1 MIIAINTLIHDHRTC
16 FATTSLHKP
25 SKLKSCWTERRIVHC
40 VALLFCM
47 ILMVSFFS
55 TAASAQS
62 YTWNNAV
69 TSGGGGF
76 IPGIIFN
83 PTQQNLIYARTDIGG
98 AYRWD
103 QASQRWIPLMDWVG
117 FNDWNT
123 LGVESIATDPI
134 DPTRFYV
141 AAGTYTNSFTTANGA
156 ILRSTDQGNTFQRTN
171 LPFKLGGNMPGR
183 SMGERLVV
191 DPNLNSILFF
201 GARSGNGL
209 WKSTDFGVTWSKVAG
224 FTAMATYVEL
234 AGDVYRGD
242 TDGIAWVTSD
252 PRSSARGT
260 ATKSIYAGIAD
271 KGNSIFHSADG
282 GATWT
287 AIPGQPTGFLP
298 HHGVLSS
305 DGFLYI
311 TYSNG
316 AGPYDGTSGDVW
328 KFSTSTSAW
337 TKISPIP
344 STDASNDYFGYGGLA
359 IDALHPQT
367 IMVSALNAWWPD
379 TIFFRSTDGGTTWTR
394 IWSFTSY
401 PSRSL
406 RYTQDISLAP
416 WLNFGDTNPIAPV
429 PSPKLGWMVDAVAI
443 DPFNSDHMLYG
454 TGATLYGTTNLS
466 GWDTSTM
473 NISVKSQGVEEAAV
487 NDLISPPSGA
497 HLYSA
502 LGDISGFRHDDLT
515 VSPPVMYSVPF
526 AGSYTSIDYAE
537 LSPAF
542 IARVGNG
549 NPTASP
555 AIRSSAFSFD
565 GGSNWFQ
572 GNNDPAGLGTNGGG
586 TIAAAA
592 DASRVV
598 WNPNGL
604 GAFFSTDNGNSWTAS
619 SGLPAGGRVA
629 SDRVNPKKFYA
640 FSSGKFYTSVDG
652 GVTFTA
658 STATGLPAV
667 GDPVR
672 FKAVPGHEGD
682 IWLAGGSTGSG
693 VYGLWH
699 STNNGANFTKLANV
713 DQADTVGLGMAA
725 PGQTYPAIFTSA
737 QVGGVRG
744 IFRSDDAGASWIRIN
759 DDQHQWGSTNAT
771 ITGDP
776 RIYGRVY
783 LGTNGRGIIY
793 GDLNAAPPT
802 PNFSLSASPSSLA
815 INRGA
820 SGTST
825 ITITR
830 TGGFA
835 GAVTFTAAGLPS
847 GVTASF
853 SPATTTTT
861 GASSVLTFT
870 ASTTAVTGAA
880 TITITGASGTVS
892 HSATISLTVNAPA
905 TPNFTIAASP
915 AAVSINRGATSGS
928 TITIT
933 PSGGFTG
940 SVALSVSGL
949 PAGVTAAFSPASTT
963 GTSAL
968 TFTASSTATLGAA
981 TVTITGTSGTI
992 THTTSISLTVN
1003 APVTGTGGVTT
1014 TATVNSSGAFFNDQS
1029 VKLSNTA
1036 PITALSLTINIQAT
1050 TGVTFNG
1057 QFNTV
1062 GTQITQSHS
1071 STATA
1076 ITYQFGL
1083 AAGQTLGAG
1092 TNWVFDAQTSGNGT
1106 IHPTTG
1112 DTFTVT
1118 YTTGG
1123 QTFTQTGHF

>member
-1 MIIAINTLIHDHRTC
+1 M
-16 FATTSLHKP
+16 
-25 SKLKSCWTERRIVHC
+25 
-40 VALLFCM
+40 
-47 ILMVSFFS
+47 
-55 TAASAQS
+55 
-62 YTWNNAV
+62 
-69 TSGGGGF
+69 
-76 IPGIIFN
+76 
-83 PTQQNLIYARTDIGG
+83 
-98 AYRWD
+98 
-103 QASQRWIPLMDWVG
+103 
-117 FNDWNT
+117 
-123 LGVESIATDPI
+123 
-134 DPTRFYV
+134 
-141 AAGTYTNSFTTANGA
+141 
-156 ILRSTDQGNTFQRTN
+156 
-171 LPFKLGGNMPGR
+171 
-183 SMGERLVV
+183 
-191 DPNLNSILFF
+191 
-201 GARSGNGL
+201 
-209 WKSTDFGVTWSKVAG
+209 
-224 FTAMATYVEL
+224 
-234 AGDVYRGD
+234 
-242 TDGIAWVTSD
+242 
-252 PRSSARGT
+252 
-260 ATKSIYAGIAD
+260 
-271 KGNSIFHSADG
+271 
-282 GATWT
+282 
-287 AIPGQPTGFLP
+287 
-298 HHGVLSS
+298 
-305 DGFLYI
+305 
-311 TYSNG
+311 
-316 AGPYDGTSGDVW
+316 
-328 KFSTSTSAW
+328 
-337 TKISPIP
+337 
-344 STDASNDYFGYGGLA
+344 
-359 IDALHPQT
+359 
-367 IMVSALNAWWPD
+367 
-379 TIFFRSTDGGTTWTR
+379 
-394 IWSFTSY
+394 
-401 PSRSL
+401 
-406 RYTQDISLAP
+406 
-416 WLNFGDTNPIAPV
+416 
-429 PSPKLGWMVDAVAI
+429 
-443 DPFNSDHMLYG
+443 
-454 TGATLYGTTNLS
+454 
-466 GWDTSTM
+466 
-473 NISVKSQGVEEAAV
+473 
-487 NDLISPPSGA
+487 
-497 HLYSA
+497 
-502 LGDISGFRHDDLT
+502 
-515 VSPPVMYSVPF
+515 
-526 AGSYTSIDYAE
+526 DYAE

-549 NPTASP
+549 TPTASP

-604 GAFFSTDNGNSWTAS
+604 GVFFSTDNGNSWTAS
-619 SGLPAGGRVA
+619 NGLPAGGRVA

-640 FSSGKFYTSVDG
+640 FSNGKFYTSVDG

-713 DQADTVGLGMAA
+713 DQADMVGFGMAA

-793 GDLNAAPPT
+793 GDLNAVPPT

-853 SPATTTTT
+853 TPATTTTT
-861 GASSVLTFT
+861 DTSSVLTFT

-880 TITITGASGTVS
+880 TITITGTSGAVS
-892 HSATISLTVNAPA
+892 HSATISLTVNVPA
-905 TPNFTIAASP
+905 MPNFTIAASP

-928 TITIT
+928 TITVT

-940 SVALSVSGL
+940 SVALSASGL
-949 PAGVTAAFSPASTT
+949 PLGVITGFSPASTT

-1003 APVTGTGGVTT
+1003 APVTGTGGVTA

-1036 PITALSLTINIQAT
+1036 PITALSLTITIQAT

-1062 GTQITQSHS
+1062 GTQIMQSHS
-1071 STATA
+1071 STTAA
-1076 ITYQFGL
+1076 ITYQFSL

-1106 IHPTTG
+1106 VHPTAG